1 MKNSVLCLVVLAL
14 LSACAS
20 APILPLRPTA
30 TSAEGAACLRQCDG
44 SYVNCTNPS
53 EAGRRTSIA
62 SYSPAGVLFGAM
74 ADSSARSDAQKTC
87 AEFLK
92 HCYSDC
98 ENFK

>member
-1 MKNSVLCLVVLAL
+1 MLCLVVLAL

-20 APILPLRPTA
+20 PTILPPRPTA
-30 TSAEGAACLRQCDG
+30 TNAEGAACLRQCDG
-44 SYVNCTNPS
+44 NYVSCTNPAS
-53 EAGRRTSIA
+53 AGRRSPIA
-62 SYSPAGVLFGAM
+62 STGGGILIGVI
-74 ADSSARSDAQKTC
+74 ADNSARSDAQKTC

>member
-1 MKNSVLCLVVLAL
+1 MKKYMLCIFVL

-20 APILPLRPTA
+20 PTILPPRPTA

-44 SYVNCTNPS
+44 NYVNCTNPA

-62 SYSPAGVLFGAM
+62 SYHPVGILVGAM

-87 AEFLK
+87 AEFTK